1 METNCIL
8 AEQGGGEIT
17 YRFSARLAAGSVP
30 HSNFYDRRAT
40 DQQLVPDPFACMI
53 SISMN
58 YILRKE
64 FLLPSTSYCDNDTDR
79 MNLQ

>member
-17 YRFSARLAAGSVP
+17 YRFSALLAAGSVP
-30 HSNFYDRRAT
+30 HSNLAT

-64 FLLPSTSYCDNDTDR
+64 YIYILPSTSYCDNDTDR
-79 MNLQ
+79 MNLH